1 MFVLNRKERAAPS
14 LAVGGD
20 RVGDDEEEEEEVVV
34 TQEQHDTQRLVR
46 APAAL
51 APVRHFSS
59 SMRQNRTSTIV
70 LSAQKDYMSVLRETQ
85 QLVAELLDVHAL
97 STAIEYRA
105 NEPIA
110 VNARAWWRHV
120 QQRSILASQRRM
132 RLNGNESGDLSIGTA
147 RQVALP
153 DLISAL
159 SGDARSLQDV
169 FTEALFKIM
178 QGLDRVNRKMIS
190 AQDANDRAPESVV
203 VVMDS
208 VDGAIAYAAGKLLES
223 WEAAAMTSSTLANAS
238 VLVINMVLQF
248 SGVGSLHAFHPHALV
263 TSSVRR
269 VFGHATNWKCSIC
282 SRFSEV
288 KGPAAA
294 PLVYRCAA
302 CDFNLCRE
310 CFTRIPNLSQ
320 QQQQATNSAVY
331 VREKLRVGRFFQL
344 AFRTLADTESFPLI
358 AGKLGFELR
367 QRVKELPI
375 YRAVEIAT
383 TTELLVDMLKCPSF
397 ALQVVKHTDCDWFP
411 VYMNTWMMGFLSF
424 LGPFVRGTS
433 ISDEPRAVAAGAASD
448 DQATP
453 KFALGV
459 EWQEGYRSMKT
470 NFMSVLRS
478 LLAKTQHPYVA
489 DATLSWLGCTV
500 LSTNKRRRMNRETND
515 MLDGFLINI
524 STILVALSLPNLDEE
539 ARNPGLIDARYHTGS
554 LSLRAFGDK
563 NVREAPLRDLVSI
576 RGEQYVADKLID
588 EGERLRIQDRIHL
601 QNHRACVKTAA
612 AEEEMR
618 FYPIRESHYGVAC
631 NQCYQQNFQGVR
643 YKCAF
648 CDDIDICG
656 SCFELFS
663 QQSVSA
669 RGRIDGMLATG
680 LGSPQVHMLDHVFI
694 RVGTPVPLYETRHFE
709 MIKFEKDKFR
719 VGNNSIVAGAGD
731 SSLQCADC
739 GCALKEAPVSFKC
752 SNCFDPRFVCADCV
766 AREEYWRDPHKM
778 HVPGHLYFAI
788 TSAWRL
794 TYSPQAPA
802 LHYKS
807 LSHPSALLPREA
819 FNQETELLYMA
830 IKSMHYGPLLTLS
843 KLIGTLKELQD
854 LQAFCFCEEEQLKYE
869 TKQQRRSRSASRR
882 PLKMSSHYSASRV
895 RIVDLEA
902 TKTMTELHLLEVST
916 MTEWLAFYAK
926 ACRWLLKLASPSQN
940 ASEEL
945 LTDLSDVFIQ
955 FPEHFFSDMCDL
967 VYLLGL
973 EHLDYHDVISE
984 LGKMDKNAQRVKIG
998 GESVVEPILIML
1010 VQLVA
1015 SRELTRNPH
1024 LRVQALKALM
1034 ALLSFFSKSKHNSA
1048 VKAVFERNTLLKEC
1062 VVSGVL
1068 KFHEEMEK
1076 YHVRNNGLV
1085 FNSNASSGDHLLWGF
1100 LPTRVSVTLLL
1111 RYLWQIPS
1119 QRKVITN
1126 LFHLGN
1132 VSSPQSPASLASG
1145 QLSVLVSGLWSDV
1158 AKLLD
1163 EGTSKIE
1170 TLLQLRDIQESAWEG
1185 SLVSMPFRP
1194 AMMDGYIALHSKQLR
1209 LTFRMLVEAL
1219 ALLSWM
1225 GDNVSFKKVMLK
1237 PELSEQCARIVSF
1250 FLSSVGTA
1258 HEARTWKFS
1267 AQLMRDGKLVLAN
1280 LVMLVVRCSGLSD
1293 KCSASSF
1300 WKLIHE
1306 SGNAMT
1312 NCIGDLDTRE
1322 RWSLNAVT
1330 TRLESAR
1337 FLCETVDEESATN
1350 GEEANSQGDEFVD
1363 GEDQENDEEG
1373 DDEDLDED
1381 QALALLEK
1389 QAADAVVAARRRSS
1403 ASSSRASQAQSIA
1416 RHLGKRFV
1424 SSLAKDG
1431 RFDYK
1436 RFVGAVDMLRR
1447 SPRTSTS
1454 SEVEYE
1460 YVDASW
1466 VALFFEAMRKCREMI
1481 QLHASMDEFLG
1492 EIPDEYLDPLLNT
1505 IMTDPVRLPSGQVL
1519 DRSVIERHLLSSQH
1533 VDPFTREP
1541 LTLEMLVP
1549 CDALR
1554 REIRLYLQ
1562 SKMKHFKRK
1571 QDKEDVLATWGLG
1584 WNYLFDG
1591 DGAGEN

>member
-1 MFVLNRKERAAPS
+1 MMIAGEQ
-14 LAVGGD
+14 
-20 RVGDDEEEEEEVVV
+20 EE
-34 TQEQHDTQRLVR
+34 
-46 APAAL
+46 
-51 APVRHFSS
+51 
-59 SMRQNRTSTIV
+59 
-70 LSAQKDYMSVLRETQ
+70 YMATLRETQ
-85 QLVAELLDVHAL
+85 QLVTELLDVHAL

-105 NEPIA
+105 NKPVA
-110 VNARAWWRHV
+110 VNAREWWRHV
-120 QQRSILASQRRM
+120 QLKSILACQRRM
-132 RLNGNESGDLSIGTA
+132 RRGGSGGEFGDACTDTT
-147 RQVALP
+147 RQTALP
-153 DLISAL
+153 DLISGL
-159 SGDARSLQDV
+159 SGNTQSLQDV
-169 FTEALFKIM
+169 FTEALFKIL
-178 QGLDRVNRKMIS
+178 QGLDRVNRRITAAPAP
-190 AQDANDRAPESVV
+190 AQDASQRATEDVAVVMESV
-203 VVMDS
+203 D
-208 VDGAIAYAAGKLLES
+208 DAIAYAAGQLLKT
-223 WEAAAMTSSTLANAS
+223 WEAAATTDETPLPTLADAS
-238 VLVINMVLQF
+238 VVVINMVLQF
-248 SGVGSLHAFHPHALV
+248 YGVGSLHAFHPHVLV
-263 TSSVRR
+263 ASSVRR
-269 VFGHATNWKCSIC
+269 VFGRATNWKCSVC
-282 SRFSEV
+282 SRFSEI
-288 KGPAAA
+288 KGPSAA

-320 QQQQATNSAVY
+320 QQQASDSAVY
-331 VREKLRVGRFFQL
+331 AREKLRVGRFFQL
-344 AFRTLADTESFPLI
+344 AFRHLADSESFQLI

-375 YRAVEIAT
+375 YRAVEVAAG
-383 TTELLVDMLKCPSF
+383 TELLVDMLKCPAF

-433 ISDEPRAVAAGAASD
+433 ISDEPRAVTAGAASD
-448 DQATP
+448 GQGAAKAT
-453 KFALGV
+453 LGV
-459 EWQEGYRSMKT
+459 EWQEGYRMMKR
-470 NFMSVLRS
+470 NFMSVMRS
-478 LLAKTQHPYVA
+478 LLAKSQHLYVA

-539 ARNPGLIDARYHTGS
+539 ERSSGLIDASYHTGS

-563 NVREAPLRDLVSI
+563 NVREAPLRDLASI
-576 RGEQYVADKLID
+576 RGEQYVADKLRD
-588 EGERLRIQDRIHL
+588 EEERLRTHDRRHL
-601 QNHRACVKTAA
+601 ANYKACAKMAAA
-612 AEEEMR
+612 AEEETR

-663 QQSVSA
+663 QQSASA
-669 RGRIDGMLATG
+669 RGRIDGVLTTG
-680 LGSPQVHMLDHVFI
+680 LESPQVHMLDHVFI

-719 VGNNSIVAGAGD
+719 VENNNSVPSVTTGEGESVAVVD
-731 SSLQCADC
+731 QSLQCAVCDC
-739 GCALKEAPVSFKC
+739 SLEETPVSFKC
-752 SNCFDPRFVCADCV
+752 SNCFDTRFVCADCV
-766 AREEYWRDPHKM
+766 KREEYWRDPHKM

-788 TSAWRL
+788 TSSWRF
-794 TYSPQAPA
+794 TYSPHTPA

-807 LSHPSALLPREA
+807 LSHPSALLPRET
-819 FNQETELLYMA
+819 FNQETELFYMA

-869 TKQQRRSRSASRR
+869 TKQRRRSRIASRR
-882 PLKMSSHYSASRV
+882 PLKMSSHYSASKV

-902 TKTMTELHLLEVST
+902 TKTMTELHLLEIST
-916 MTEWLAFYAK
+916 VTEWLAFYAK

-940 ASEEL
+940 ASVEL
-945 LTDLSDVFIQ
+945 LTDLSDAFIQ
-955 FPEHFFSDMCDL
+955 FPEHFFTDLCDI

-973 EHLDYHDVISE
+973 EHLDYHDVLAE
-984 LGKMDKNAQRVKIG
+984 LGKMEISPG
-998 GESVVEPILIML
+998 GETVVEPILIML
-1010 VQLVA
+1010 VQLIA

-1034 ALLSFFSKSKHNSA
+1034 ALLSFFSKSKHNSTI
-1048 VKAVFERNTLLKEC
+1048 KAVFERNTLLREC
-1062 VVSGVL
+1062 VVPGVL
-1068 KFHEEMEK
+1068 TFHEEMEK

-1132 VSSPQSPASLASG
+1132 LSSPQSPTSLASG

-1163 EGTSKIE
+1163 EGTSKID
-1170 TLLQLRDIQESAWEG
+1170 TLLQLREIQESAWEG
-1185 SLVSMPFRP
+1185 NLVSLPFRP

-1209 LTFRMLVEAL
+1209 LTFRMLMEAL
-1219 ALLSWM
+1219 ELLSWM
-1225 GDNVSFKKVMLK
+1225 GDSVPFKKVMLK

-1250 FLSSVGTA
+1250 LMSSVGAANETKS
-1258 HEARTWKFS
+1258 WKFS

-1280 LVMLVVRCSGLSD
+1280 LVMLIVRCSGLSD

-1300 WKLIHE
+1300 WKLVQE
-1306 SGNAMT
+1306 SGSVAA

-1337 FLCETVDEESATN
+1337 FLCETVDEESGSTD
-1350 GEEANSQGDEFVD
+1350 GEEASSQDDFVD
-1363 GEDQENDEEG
+1363 GEDEGEEDEEM
-1373 DDEDLDED
+1373 DED

-1389 QAADAVVAARRRSS
+1389 QAADAVVAARRTSTS
-1403 ASSSRASQAQSIA
+1403 TASSRANQAQSIA

-1436 RFVGAVDMLRR
+1436 RFVGALDMLRR
-1447 SPRTSTS
+1447 SSSGTSTT
-1454 SEVEYE
+1454 EAVEYE
-1460 YVDASW
+1460 YIDASW
-1466 VALFFEAMRKCREMI
+1466 VVLFFEAMKKCREMI
-1481 QLHASMDEFLG
+1481 ELHASMDEFLG
-1492 EIPDEYLDPLLNT
+1492 EIPEEYLDPLLNT
-1505 IMTDPVRLPSGQVL
+1505 IMTDPVRLPSGQIL

-1541 LTLEMLVP
+1541 LTVEMLVP

-1562 SKMKHFKRK
+1562 SKMKHFRK
-1571 QDKEDVLATWGLG
+1571 NDKEDVLATWGLG

-1591 DGAGEN
+1591 DGASES

>member
-1 MFVLNRKERAAPS
+1 
-14 LAVGGD
+14 
-20 RVGDDEEEEEEVVV
+20 
-34 TQEQHDTQRLVR
+34 
-46 APAAL
+46 
-51 APVRHFSS
+51 
-59 SMRQNRTSTIV
+59 
-70 LSAQKDYMSVLRETQ
+70 
-85 QLVAELLDVHAL
+85 
-97 STAIEYRA
+97 
-105 NEPIA
+105 
-110 VNARAWWRHV
+110 
-120 QQRSILASQRRM
+120 
-132 RLNGNESGDLSIGTA
+132 
-147 RQVALP
+147 
-153 DLISAL
+153 
-159 SGDARSLQDV
+159 
-169 FTEALFKIM
+169 
-178 QGLDRVNRKMIS
+178 
-190 AQDANDRAPESVV
+190 
-203 VVMDS
+203 
-208 VDGAIAYAAGKLLES
+208 LLET
-223 WEAAAMTSSTLANAS
+223 WEEAAATAMDEVSLASPSSTLMDAS
-238 VLVINMVLQF
+238 VVVINMVLQF
-248 SGVGSLHAFHPHALV
+248 YGVGSLHAFHPHVLV
-263 TSSVRR
+263 ASSVRR
-269 VFGHATNWKCSIC
+269 VFGRATNWKCSVC

-288 KGPAAA
+288 KGPSAV

-320 QQQQATNSAVY
+320 QQQQASDSAVY
-331 VREKLRVGRFFQL
+331 AREKLGVGRFFQL
-344 AFRTLADTESFPLI
+344 AFRHLSESESFQAI

-375 YRAVEIAT
+375 YRAVEIAAGT
-383 TTELLVDMLKCPSF
+383 DLLVDMLKCPSF

-433 ISDEPRAVAAGAASD
+433 ISDEPRAVTAGAASD
-448 DQATP
+448 GQGAP
-453 KFALGV
+453 KAALGV
-459 EWQEGYRSMKT
+459 EWQEGYRLMKR
-470 NFMSVLRS
+470 NFMRVMRS
-478 LLAKTQHPYVA
+478 LLASNQHPYVR

-515 MLDGFLINI
+515 MLDGFLINV

-539 ARNPGLIDARYHTGS
+539 ERQSGLIDASYHTGS

-563 NVREAPLRDLVSI
+563 NVREAPLRDLASI

-588 EGERLRIQDRIHL
+588 EEERLRTQDRRHL
-601 QNHRACVKTAA
+601 ESHKTCRRIAA
-612 AEEEMR
+612 AEEETR

-663 QQSVSA
+663 QQSASV
-669 RGRIDGMLATG
+669 RGHIDGVLTTG
-680 LGSPQVHMLDHVFI
+680 LESPQVHMLDHVFI

-719 VGNNSIVAGAGD
+719 VENNNSVPAAVAT
-731 SSLQCADC
+731 S
-739 GCALKEAPVSFKC
+739 E
-752 SNCFDPRFVCADCV
+752 DCV

-788 TSAWRL
+788 TSSWRF
-794 TYSPQAPA
+794 TYSPHAPG
-802 LHYKS
+802 LHYRS

-819 FNQETELLYMA
+819 FNQETELFYMA

-854 LQAFCFCEEEQLKYE
+854 LQAFCLCEEEQLKYE
-869 TKQQRRSRSASRR
+869 TKQRRRSRIASRR
-882 PLKMSSHYSASRV
+882 PLKMSSHYSASKV

-902 TKTMTELHLLEVST
+902 TKIMTELHLLEVST
-916 MTEWLAFYAK
+916 VTEWLAFYAN

-945 LTDLSDVFIQ
+945 LTDLSDAFIQ
-955 FPEHFFSDMCDL
+955 FPEHFFTDLCDI
-967 VYLLGL
+967 VYFLGL
-973 EHLDYHDVISE
+973 EHLDYHDVLAE
-984 LGKMDKNAQRVKIG
+984 LAKMENSQKEHGR
-998 GESVVEPILIML
+998 ESVVEPILIML
-1010 VQLVA
+1010 VQLIA

-1048 VKAVFERNTLLKEC
+1048 VRAVFERNTLLREC
-1062 VVSGVL
+1062 VVPGVL

-1100 LPTRVSVTLLL
+1100 LSTRVSITLLL

-1119 QRKVITN
+1119 QRKVVTN

-1132 VSSPQSPASLASG
+1132 LSSPQSSASLASG

-1163 EGTSKIE
+1163 EGTSKID
-1170 TLLQLRDIQESAWEG
+1170 TLLQLREIQESAWEG
-1185 SLVSMPFRP
+1185 NLVSLPFRP

-1219 ALLSWM
+1219 ELLSWM
-1225 GDNVSFKKVMLK
+1225 GDSVPFKKVMLK

-1250 FLSSVGTA
+1250 LMSSVGTA
-1258 HEARTWKFS
+1258 NETKSWKFS

-1280 LVMLVVRCSGLSD
+1280 LVMLIVRCSGLSD

-1300 WKLIHE
+1300 WKLIQE
-1306 SGNAMT
+1306 SGSAAA

-1337 FLCETVDEESATN
+1337 FLCETVDEESGSTDGDEASSQDDFLD
-1350 GEEANSQGDEFVD
+1350 GEEE
-1363 GEDQENDEEG
+1363 EEEEEDEEM
-1373 DDEDLDED
+1373 DED

-1389 QAADAVVAARRRSS
+1389 QAADAVVAARRSS
-1403 ASSSRASQAQSIA
+1403 TSTAASSRANQAQSIA

-1436 RFVGAVDMLRR
+1436 RFVGALDMLRR
-1447 SPRTSTS
+1447 SSSGTTSTTDA
-1454 SEVEYE
+1454 VEYE
-1460 YVDASW
+1460 YIDSSW
-1466 VALFFEAMRKCREMI
+1466 VVLFFEAMKKCREMI
-1481 QLHASMDEFLG
+1481 ELHASMDEFLG
-1492 EIPDEYLDPLLNT
+1492 EIPEEYLDPLLNT
-1505 IMTDPVRLPSGQVL
+1505 IMTDPVRLPSGQIL

-1541 LTLEMLVP
+1541 LTVEMLVP

-1562 SKMKHFKRK
+1562 SKMKHFKK
-1571 QDKEDVLATWGLG
+1571 NDKEDVLATWGLG

-1591 DGAGEN
+1591 GDGASET